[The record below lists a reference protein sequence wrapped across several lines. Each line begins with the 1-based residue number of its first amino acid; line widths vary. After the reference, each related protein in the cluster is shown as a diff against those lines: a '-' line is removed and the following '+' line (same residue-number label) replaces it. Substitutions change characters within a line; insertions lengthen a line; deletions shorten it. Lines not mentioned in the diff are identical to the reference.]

1 MLPHD
6 LEVKTRGLTW
16 RVQCLHNRHMTW
28 IIAFLL
34 KALVIFLIARL
45 VPGVRLGSYGAAVGV
60 AAVYALLSM
69 LLKWLLVILSFPLI
83 LVTFGLFLFVLNGF
97 LLWLTDKLLD
107 SFEIKNFPALAVT
120 TVLMTLGNVLVDGLV
135 ARL

>member
-1 MLPHD
+1 
-6 LEVKTRGLTW
+6 
-16 RVQCLHNRHMTW
+16 MTW
-28 IIAFLL
+28 LIAFLL
-34 KALVIFLIARL
+34 KALVIFFIARL
-45 VPGVRLGSYGAAVGV
+45 VPGVRVSSYASALGV

-69 LLKWLLVILSFPLI
+69 LLKWLLVILSLPFI

-120 TVLMTLGNVLVDGLV
+120 TVLMTLGNVLVESLV
-135 ARL
+135 GRLFG